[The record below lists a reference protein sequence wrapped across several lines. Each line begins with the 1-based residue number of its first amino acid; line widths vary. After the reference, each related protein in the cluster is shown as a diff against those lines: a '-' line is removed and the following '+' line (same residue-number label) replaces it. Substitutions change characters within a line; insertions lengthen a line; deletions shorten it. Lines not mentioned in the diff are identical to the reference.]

1 MRPLNVAPLA
11 RLPVAIG
18 AVAFLFLGVFLVYP
32 LWCVLSASVLTADGS
47 ALTLQNYARVLSRT
61 YYRAS
66 IFNSLT
72 IGALASLTTTLIA
85 LPLAVGIARLEI
97 RGKLVLIGLA
107 ALPLIL
113 PSFVGAYALLLLF
126 GRSGVITQTLNAW
139 GIPIGS
145 IYGTPG
151 IVLVYTMTL
160 YPYVLLPTV
169 AALKAVDRSVEEA
182 AESLGSTPARTF
194 RTVTL
199 PLVAPSVLSGALL
212 VLIETL
218 ENFGVPAVLAEDKT
232 ILAVEAY
239 KLFIGET
246 ATNPGAAAV
255 LGSLLIALT
264 ALILLIQR
272 RYIAGRSFATGAR
285 IIPPPIKLTAPWR
298 LLATLYCWGVV
309 LLALVPFCAIVTLS
323 FLEFRG
329 PVLHRAFSLGNY
341 AELLS
346 TTSGPLANTLILAS
360 LAAGLAGLIG
370 VPVGWVLARTRS
382 SLTSLLDVVSTL
394 PFAIAG
400 TVLAIGLV
408 TAFNSGGLV
417 LTGGWLIIVI
427 AYTVRKLP
435 FTVRASSAIVHQID
449 PSLEEASVNLGVSPL
464 VTFLRLTVPLML
476 GGIVSGLVLTWVTLA
491 SELSSTV
498 VLYSGP
504 WRTLTVVMFQALE
517 GTGAGVA
524 VAAASVLIGI
534 ALIPVLIAYRL
545 LRANELS
552 ML

>member
-1 MRPLNVAPLA
+1 MKRLGVAPLQ
-11 RLPVAIG
+11 RLPVAIS
-18 AVAFLFLGVFLVYP
+18 AMAFLFLTLFLIYP
-32 LWCVLSASVLTADGS
+32 LWCVLSASMLTADGS
-47 ALTLQNYARVLSRT
+47 ALTLENYAKVLSRT

-66 IFNSLT
+66 VFNSLT
-72 IGALASLTTTLIA
+72 IGELASLTTTMVA
-85 LPLAVGIARLEI
+85 LPLAFAMARLEI

-107 ALPLIL
+107 ALPLVL

-139 GIPIGS
+139 GIPFGS

-151 IVLVYTMTL
+151 IVLVYTLTL
-160 YPYVLLPTV
+160 YPYVLLPTI
-169 AALKAVDRSVEEA
+169 AALKAVDVSVEEA

-199 PLVAPSVLSGALL
+199 PIVAPSVLSGALL

-239 KLFIGET
+239 KLFIGDS
-246 ATNPGAAAV
+246 ATNPAAAAV

-285 IIPPPIKLTAPWR
+285 RVPPAVKLTTPGR
-298 LLATLYCWGVV
+298 ILATIYCWSVV
-309 LLALVPFCAIVTLS
+309 LMALVPFFAIVTLS

-329 PVLHRAFSLGNY
+329 PVLHRAFSLRNY
-341 AELLS
+341 AELVS
-346 TTSGPLANTLILAS
+346 TASGPLANTLLLAS

-370 VPVGWVLARTRS
+370 VPIGWVLARTRS

-400 TVLAIGLV
+400 TVLGIGLV
-408 TAFNSGGLV
+408 IAFNSGGLV
-417 LTGGWLIIVI
+417 LTGGWLIMVI

-435 FTVRASSAIVHQID
+435 FTARASSAIVHQID
-449 PSLEEASVNLGVSPL
+449 PSIEEASVSLGVSPL
-464 VTFLRLTVPLML
+464 MTFLRLTVPLML

-534 ALIPVLIAYRL
+534 TLIPVLIVYRL
-545 LRANELS
+545 LRRNELS
-552 ML
+552 VL